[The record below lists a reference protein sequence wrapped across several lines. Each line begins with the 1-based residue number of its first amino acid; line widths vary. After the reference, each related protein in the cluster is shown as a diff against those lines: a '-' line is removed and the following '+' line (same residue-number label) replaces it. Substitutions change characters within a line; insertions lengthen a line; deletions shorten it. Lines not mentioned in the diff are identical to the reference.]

1 MKLKQILFGV
11 IGLVVVAGSCFAAD
25 QAPVLKDGV
34 IAPLPINGM
43 VAAMKNGNLA
53 FISDNGRFV
62 FRGTVYDTW
71 SKKNIES
78 LEDADQAYKTID
90 VKETKFR
97 VDDLAPLTIGSGDK
111 TVIIFTDPFCPSCHI
126 LLEDV
131 KKTPG
136 YTFKIVYVPLLG
148 EDSQKVVKAMHCL
161 KDKEKAESVMLGNA
175 KPLSIVGKDDFA
187 NCDTSPIAKRIVS
200 AHMFGIKGVPFMI
213 RDDGLVR
220 LGYDKGA
227 LQGWLSGPGA

>member
-1 MKLKQILFGV
+1 
-11 IGLVVVAGSCFAAD
+11 
-25 QAPVLKDGV
+25 
-34 IAPLPINGM
+34 M

-78 LEDADQAYKTID
+78 LADADEAYKTID
-90 VKETKFR
+90 LKETKFR

-148 EDSQKVVKAMHCL
+148 DDSQKVVKAMHCL
-161 KDKEKAESVMLGNA
+161 KDKDKAESVMLGNS
-175 KPLSIVGKDDFA
+175 KPLSIVGKDEVAD
-187 NCDTSPIAKRIVS
+187 CDTSPIAKRIVS

-213 RDDGLVR
+213 RDDGLIR